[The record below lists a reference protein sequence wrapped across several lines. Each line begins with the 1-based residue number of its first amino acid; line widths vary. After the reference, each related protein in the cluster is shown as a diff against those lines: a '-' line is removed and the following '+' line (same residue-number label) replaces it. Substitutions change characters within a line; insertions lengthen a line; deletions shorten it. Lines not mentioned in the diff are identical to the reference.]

1 MIAQSYIP
9 QPPLNKYIDVFWL
22 YEDYTPTHVKERVL
36 PSGTVELVINLRDD
50 MIRIY
55 EPQSPEHFQQFRGCV
70 LSGAHSEFL
79 VIDTVCQASIIGV
92 HFKPGGAFPFVDMP
106 VDALTNSTV
115 SLETLWGHAAMELRD
130 QLMEA
135 TTPQRRFQ
143 VLERFLLFRLAD
155 SLTLHPAVA
164 FALQEFQ
171 RIPHLR
177 TMAVVAESLGFSS
190 RRFIELFRH
199 EVGLT
204 PKRFCRIQR
213 FQKVLRCIENGG
225 QIAWADVAASCGYF
239 DQAHCIN
246 DFRAFSG
253 LNPTTY
259 CAQNVGHRNHVP
271 L

>member
-1 MIAQSYIP
+1 MISRSYIP
-9 QPPLNKYIDVFWL
+9 QPPLNSYIDVFWL
-22 YEDYTPTHVKERVL
+22 YEDYTPAHAKERVL
-36 PSGTVELVINLRDD
+36 PTGTVELSINLRDD
-50 MIRIY
+50 TIRIY
-55 EPQSPEHFQQFRGCV
+55 DPQSPERFQQFQGCV
-70 LSGAHSEFL
+70 LSGARSEFL

-106 VDALTNSTV
+106 IDALKNMTV
-115 SLETLWGHAAMELRD
+115 SLETLWGNAAVELRE

-135 TTPQRRFQ
+135 PTAQRKFQ
-143 VLERFLLFRLAD
+143 VLEHFLLSRMAD
-155 SLTLHPAVA
+155 SLTPHPAVA
-164 FALQEFQ
+164 FALKEFQ
-171 RIPHLR
+171 RIPQLR
-177 TMAVVAESLGFSS
+177 TMADVTKSLGFSS

-199 EVGLT
+199 EVGVT

-213 FQKVLRCIENGG
+213 FQKVLHCIENGG
-225 QIAWADVAASCGYF
+225 QIDWADVAAACGYF

-259 CAQNVGHRNHVP
+259 LAQDISHRNHVP